1 MTPPVPARK
10 DFRLLRPQTIL
21 SLCDYTGIWSEP
33 YVEADYEVLGVDMAS
48 GTGDVRLLK
57 LPTKPIHGII
67 AQPPC
72 TVFAGSGNRW
82 PRSESDMLEGLSV
95 VDACCRLIL
104 ACKPVWWVLE
114 NPVGKLVHYL
124 GEPTLTFQPNEY
136 GDDYTKR
143 TCLWG
148 NFTAP
153 ERSPVP
159 ALAGSKMHR
168 LGPSPDRAAKRSE
181 TPAGFARAFFEANA

>member
-1 MTPPVPARK
+1 MSSERNEL
-10 DFRLLRPQTIL
+10 RLLRPQTIL
-21 SLCDYTGIWSEP
+21 SLCDYTGIWSQP
-33 YVEADYEVLGVDMAS
+33 YEEADYEVIRVDLEH
-48 GTGDVRLLK
+48 GQDVRLHR
-57 LPTKPIHGII
+57 LPAKPIHGII

-82 PRSESDMLEGLSV
+82 PRTESEMLQGLSV

-136 GDDYTKR
+136 GEDYTKR

-148 NFTAP
+148 NFTLP

-159 ALAGSKMHR
+159 ASAGSKMH
-168 LGPSPDRAAKRSE
+168 LLAPSPERAQLRSQ
-181 TPAGFARAFFEANA
+181 TPHRFAQAFYEANP